1 MHGPDVMRE
10 VVPMIEAASLSRYY
24 GPFVG
29 VEAVTFTVPLGQ
41 VAAVLGPNGAGKT
54 TLMRLLTGF
63 LPPSSGTALIGGFD
77 VTDHRIQALSRIGY
91 LPENGPLYLDL
102 TPLDLLR
109 FFGEA
114 RRFSRQHVTERID
127 AVARACDIVQILDK
141 PIGKLSKGL
150 RQRVGLAQALLHDPP
165 ALIMDEPT
173 AGLDPNQVRQFRTH
187 VRDLGASKAV
197 LISTHILT
205 EVNEVADRVLF
216 IHRGRLVFDG
226 SPSDLCKDGS
236 LETSFHRL
244 TQDDASITGTPLET
258 VRD

>member
-1 MHGPDVMRE
+1 
-10 VVPMIEAASLSRYY
+10 MIQAQSLSRYY

-29 VEAVTFTVPLGQ
+29 IEAVTFTVPLGQ
-41 VAAVLGPNGAGKT
+41 VTAVLGPNGAGKT

-63 LPPSSGTALIGGFD
+63 LPPTGGTALICGFD
-77 VTDHRIQALSRIGY
+77 VTHERIHAASQMGY

-114 RRFSRQHVTERID
+114 RGFSRQHVTQRIE
-127 AVARACDIVQILDK
+127 AVAQACDIVQILDK
-141 PIGKLSKGL
+141 PIGKLSRGL

-165 ALIMDEPT
+165 VLIMDEPT

-187 VRDLGASKAV
+187 VRDLRASKTV
-197 LISTHILT
+197 LISTHILN

-226 SPSDLCKDGS
+226 SPGDLSRDGS

-244 TQDDASITGTPLET
+244 TNDDADISDAPLET
-258 VRD
+258 TSD